1 MGIDPGTNYMGY
13 GILEIQGRELRS
25 VVMGDIDLH
34 TMSDPYRKLRYIF
47 ERATALLLGCI
58 ATLGVPFGLVT
69 LLRRVINA
77 PRPYEVYEFFDEP
90 VENKSGDSFP
100 SRHCFSIFAI
110 GTLCLFASVPVGIFT
125 LALGVVLC
133 FCRVALGFHFV
144 RDVVTGGIIGIISSL
159 IGGFILIL

>member
-1 MGIDPGTNYMGY
+1 MRLLDTEKLVKNVYS
-13 GILEIQGRELRS
+13 REKIRTALAICNLVATGFTVIVFLCLLVYFATDS
-25 VVMGDIDLH
+25 
-34 TMSDPYRKLRYIF
+34 
-47 ERATALLLGCI
+47 TALLLGCI

-90 VENKSGDSFP
+90 VENKSGESFP